1 VGGPLYFPFEL
12 SERRPIRPM
21 QGYLFKLPTA
31 FLALF
36 LSNVQSSSSV
46 VSIQPPI
53 SLLLGDEYRPA
64 DEEAASAERDPFA
77 IDPALVERGIRGH
90 AITQNAL
97 ASYLRSLGL
106 EPLSPRMEDPNFDIA
121 WRNGERVFVAEIKS
135 LTNANEEKQLRLG
148 LGQVLR
154 YAQQMRRLGSVSPV
168 LLVERRPSD
177 ESWSL
182 LCREIGVILVW
193 PDIFE
198 RLRH

>member
-1 VGGPLYFPFEL
+1 
-12 SERRPIRPM
+12 M

-182 LCREIGVILVW
+182 LCREIGVILVR

-198 RLRH
+198 RLRQ